1 METTQVAPASM
12 IDRMVSVLELLR
24 GHQRLTL
31 AQVSRRSSLPRSSA
45 HRILQRLVDFGWVE
59 RDGYG
64 YGLGIRVF
72 ELGSHVARHD
82 PVHRAAALVLGD
94 LHRSTGL
101 SVHLSA
107 LSEDDVVHLERVGAS
122 GANWGVGTR
131 SPAVHTAPGRALL
144 AWLAPE
150 ELPHEVVSPPSPRGI
165 RSAQQLEREL
175 AHVRRSGGLS
185 IDAQLGMPGITVV
198 AAPIGPEGVRARM
211 ALSVSGPC
219 ELVRVERVAG
229 ALRTTAMDIW
239 CAATGVSRLPRRV
252 KAPTRIPSTDVA
264 M

>member
-1 METTQVAPASM
+1 MDTTQVVPASM
-12 IDRMVSVLELLR
+12 IDRVVAVLELLR

-64 YGLGIRVF
+64 YGLGTRVF

-82 PVHRAAALVLGD
+82 PLHRAAALVLGD

-101 SVHLSA
+101 SVHLST
-107 LSEDDVVHLERVGAS
+107 LSGEEVVHLERVGAS
-122 GANWGVGTR
+122 GANWAVGTR
-131 SPAVHTAPGRALL
+131 TPAVHSAPGRALL

-150 ELPHEVVSPPSPRGI
+150 DLPQEMPVSPSSRGI
-165 RSAQQLEREL
+165 HTAAQLEREL
-175 AHVRRSGGLS
+175 ARVRRAGGLS
-185 IDAQLGMPGITVV
+185 VDAQLGIPGVTVV
-198 AAPIGPEGVRARM
+198 SAPIGPEGVRARM

-219 ELVRVERVAG
+219 EVVRVERVAS
-229 ALRTTAMDIW
+229 ALRTTAMDVW
-239 CAATGVSRLPRRV
+239 YAASGVSRLPRRV
-252 KAPTRIPSTDVA
+252 KAPTRVPSADLA
-264 M
+264 I